1 VRLSHSAFEELTGC
15 FAVLLF
21 GLRSKCFVGH
31 ADVRASFLFRS
42 FHMWDDQ
49 MAVVI

>member
-1 VRLSHSAFEELTGC
+1 MRLSHSASEELTGY

-21 GLRSKCFVGH
+21 GPRSKCFVGL

-42 FHMWDDQ
+42 FHM
-49 MAVVI
+49 